1 MKIINKKDNQ
11 LVFTAE
17 INESLANA
25 VRRYLNQ
32 VPVLA
37 IDEVEIFRNDS
48 SLYDETIAH
57 RMGLIPLKMDKR
69 STEEKEIKLKLSVKK
84 EGAVYSRELTGSIKS
99 VYEKIPIT
107 FLNKGQELEIVAK
120 VKSGKGEKHSKF
132 SPGLLFY
139 KNVFNIEIDKDCP
152 KEVIEVC
159 PQKIF
164 KLENGKIVVKDNYK
178 CDMCGACLDI
188 CKQKEKDSIKITP
201 TKELLITLES
211 FGQLS
216 VAEIF
221 KKSVEILKKDLKEV
235 SKKINK

>member
-99 VYEKIPIT
+99 VYERIPIT

-221 KKSVEILKKDLKEV
+221 KKSMEILKKDLKEV